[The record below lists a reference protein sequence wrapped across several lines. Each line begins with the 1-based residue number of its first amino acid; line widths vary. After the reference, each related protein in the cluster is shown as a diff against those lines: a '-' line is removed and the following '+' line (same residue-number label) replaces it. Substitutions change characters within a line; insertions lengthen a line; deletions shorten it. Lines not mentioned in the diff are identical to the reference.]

1 MNHRITNV
9 TDLFDDSKRL
19 YEELIISSN
28 DSSADGILSHLKE
41 AVEALKT
48 SWEGKD
54 AGKQINNVITVYN
67 SIVEIRNK
75 LSRLASN
82 CTEIAARYREI
93 QNSNGGSLPALKRID
108 VAEINPMGE
117 YSDLRDTIN
126 ISDGANKGKELIDTA
141 NSGFDSFLDE
151 SRKIFNK
158 IMDNWVVGPGKQE
171 AEDSFEQFLSVSNR
185 YKEILT
191 NASLEITNA
200 IKSYNL

>member
-1 MNHRITNV
+1 MNHRINNV

-19 YEELIISSN
+19 YEELIVSSS
-28 DSSADGILSHLKE
+28 DSSADGILGHLKE

-54 AGKQINNVITVYN
+54 AGKQINNIITVYN
-67 SIVEIRNK
+67 SIVEVRNK
-75 LSRLASN
+75 LSRLAAN
-82 CTEIAARYREI
+82 CSEIASGYREI
-93 QNSNGGSLPALKRID
+93 QNNNGGSLPALQRID
-108 VAEINPMGE
+108 VAELNTMSE

-126 ISDGANKGKELIDTA
+126 ITEGANKGKELIDTA

-158 IMDNWVVGPGKQE
+158 IMDNWAVGPGKQE

-185 YKEILT
+185 YKEILS

-200 IKSYNL
+200 LKSYNL